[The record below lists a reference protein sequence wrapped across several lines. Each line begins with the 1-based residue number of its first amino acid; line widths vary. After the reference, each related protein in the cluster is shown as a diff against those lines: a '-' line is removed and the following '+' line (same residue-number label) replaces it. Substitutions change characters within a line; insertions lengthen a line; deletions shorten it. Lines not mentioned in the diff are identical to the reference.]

1 MKKALIVKLA
11 MAFVVAI
18 SASSWAQ
25 EVQPSPSDT
34 AAPATTVQGA
44 VIAQPIPMAQVPM
57 AVSDC
62 GCNQTMTAAPIQQ
75 YATAG
80 CAGCSGCTNCV
91 SGCGTIGQV
100 GYNEPI
106 QTGSPVV
113 TSAPIGAYGQTP
125 IYSNVSSGCCGQTY
139 APSYSNASAQTA
151 APVAWTGDA
160 GCGSCNTCQ
169 PAPCNTCNSCDPCA
183 QQQQKKRGLFG
194 GRMLRR
200 NAYQNRN
207 TVTSY

>member
-25 EVQPSPSDT
+25 EVQPSLSDT

-44 VIAQPIPMAQVPM
+44 VIAQPIPMAQAPM
-57 AVSDC
+57 ATSDC
-62 GCNQTMTAAPIQQ
+62 GCNQTMTMAPIQQ
-75 YATAG
+75 YAPAG
-80 CAGCSGCTNCV
+80 CAGCT

-100 GYNEPI
+100 GYNQPI

-113 TSAPIGAYGQTP
+113 TSAPAGAFGQQP
-125 IYSNVSSGCCGQTY
+125 MYSNASSGCCGQTY
-139 APSYSNASAQTA
+139 APSYSNASATTA
-151 APVAWTGDA
+151 APVAWSGDA

-169 PAPCNTCNSCDPCA
+169 PAPATCNTCNSCDPCA
-183 QQQQKKRGLFG
+183 QQNQKRGLFG

-207 TVTSY
+207 TMSAY